1 MDPNYRNPVTEEFN
15 GGYSLALNA
24 NAAVEVEYT
33 HVLGLHD
40 NKTINVDQKV
50 PVNGTCCTRP
60 LDGAFTASNPPLPE
74 LGSVRNDESIGRSH
88 YDGINFTF
96 RSEEHTSELQSQSN
110 LVCRLLLEKKKKK
123 KKREHQKS
131 YH

>member
-1 MDPNYRNPVTEEFN
+1 MPTIAPPSSQLNSGSVGRLMDPNHRNPVTEQFD

-74 LGSVRNDESIGRSH
+74 LGSGGFDAVKAPSS
-88 YDGINFTF
+88 
-96 RSEEHTSELQSQSN
+96 
-110 LVCRLLLEKKKKK
+110 
-123 KKREHQKS
+123 
-131 YH
+131 